1 MGNGIYGENK
11 LSQIINDKNMKQW
24 VEAHTSMYLLLV
36 VIFFRHDS
44 VKIGL
49 TR

>member
-11 LSQIINDKNMKQW
+11 LSQIINDKNMQQC
-24 VEAHTSMYLLLV
+24 VETHTSMYLLLF